1 MAGSWNHMTTKNRKL
16 LNNENF
22 CGMVE
27 NLGDAYEAAEECF
40 GMIWWLADQ
49 LQRATEQEHGSMADP
64 SRSQV
69 LGVIAQAEAHYRDG
83 LELGG
88 VQRER

>member
-1 MAGSWNHMTTKNRKL
+1 MAGSFRHMTTPGKQL

-22 CGMVE
+22 HDMLE
-27 NLGDAYEAAEECF
+27 NGGDVYEAAEECF

-49 LQRATEQEHGSMADP
+49 LVTAFPGTTRETWIDMAVTNH
-64 SRSQV
+64 Q
-69 LGVIAQAEAHYRDG
+69 DG

-88 VQRER
+88 QQEED